1 MVSALWLIVT
11 GPPAAGKTTLA
22 RRIAHDLE
30 MPLFEKDVFKDILY
44 HDLEFGDKDW
54 SRRIG
59 ISAINLL
66 FLTADQMLQS
76 GASLITECNFYRHLS
91 SQQAGEIAKNA
102 NARVVQVHCSAPA
115 ELLLSRNVARL
126 VPPNLRPGHH
136 VMPSEE
142 LVHGINEGLWDPLD
156 IPSQIIRVDTSDS
169 FDYANILHAIRQTT
183 SVVEDGL
190 HRK

>member
-54 SRRIG
+54 SQRIG

-66 FLTADQMLQS
+66 FLTAEQMLRS

-91 SQQAGEIAKNA
+91 SERAGEIAKNA
-102 NARVVQVHCSAPA
+102 KARVVQVHCSAPA

-142 LVHGINEGLWDPLD
+142 LLEGVREGTWEPLD
-156 IPSQIIRVDTSDS
+156 IPSQIIRVDTFET
-169 FDYANILHAIRQTT
+169 FDYPTVLRDIRQATA
-183 SVVEDGL
+183 VQN
-190 HRK
+190 